1 MSSSLTWSEKV
12 SCGHSQ
18 DSYFGSLPGQK
29 NVIMVYRGH
38 KSSWRILFNDCSM
51 RRAEILE
58 HPSLEAAQ
66 AYAEKCITMPVSELG
81 YRSLA
86 VNAAQ
91 LAASFCRP
99 TDDQDN
105 IEAAIAL
112 GREQYPL
119 ARVEDV
125 RLHLAQRF
133 VGAGGFQR
141 QA

>member
-1 MSSSLTWSEKV
+1 MSSSLTWSDKV

-18 DSYFGSLPGQK
+18 ESYFGSLPTQK
-29 NVIMVYRGH
+29 NVIMVYRGFRN
-38 KSSWRILFNDCSM
+38 SWRILFNDGSM
-51 RRAEILE
+51 RRADILE

-66 AYAEKCITMPVSELG
+66 RHAEKCLSMPVSELG

-91 LAASFCRP
+91 LAASFCTA
-99 TDDQDN
+99 TDGQDN
-105 IEAAIAL
+105 IDAAIAL

-119 ARVEDV
+119 ARAEDV